1 MVSCPIV
8 GAMPEVDDV
17 HYPWRIK
24 LCIVMTLKFLLLQ
37 HVCDIGFAKKLWEME
52 WRASTK

>member
-52 WRASTK
+52 